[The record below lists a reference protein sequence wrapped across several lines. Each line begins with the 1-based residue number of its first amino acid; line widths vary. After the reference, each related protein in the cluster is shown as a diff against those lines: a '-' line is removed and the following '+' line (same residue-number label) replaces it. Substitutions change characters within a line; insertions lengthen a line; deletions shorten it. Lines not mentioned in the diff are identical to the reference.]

1 MTPPSPDE
9 ARFRLLVENIG
20 DVLWFKELDPP
31 RFSYVSTA
39 FERIWGFGV
48 DKLHRSPALWD
59 ECIHPEDRKAV
70 REALQQWFDG
80 AKADYEAHYRVIN
93 RDGQVRWIADRGIIL
108 GRKDGKPY
116 QIGGIARDIT
126 EREAAEAA
134 RKKLAAVV
142 ESSDDAIITLD
153 LEGVIQTWNAGAE
166 RIFQYLAEEAV
177 GKPVSFLRPPEAAD
191 DEAVFRRYIRRGKR
205 IEHYET
211 RRVRKDGRI
220 IDISISISPLKDA
233 AGHLTGFSKISRDIT
248 QRNVDRRMFDRLL
261 EAAPDGFVIL
271 DAPGRMWLANARAER
286 LFGIPRKAMIGTA
299 FEMMLAP
306 GERDRFGKLRKD
318 FLARPEHAE
327 RFRAMELAGL
337 RKDGSEF
344 PMEISLSQL
353 ETPEGALIIID
364 ITDITERKTA
374 EQTIRQLNSELEQR
388 VQQRT
393 SELME
398 QIMARR
404 QLEDEIL
411 QISEREQRRIGQ
423 DLHDDLGQQLAG
435 AWMMADVLQRTLMA
449 EKSPQSAAAKKIS
462 EVLQKALSHARSL
475 ARGLHPVSPEQG
487 GFTRALQNLAA
498 QSSELFDVKC
508 RFECRESS
516 PIQTETAMMHLY
528 RITQEAVSNAVKH
541 GKAKNIR
548 IRLSAST
555 LTITD
560 DGAGLKVKLP
570 GDGMGLR
577 IMRYR
582 AEMCGGTLSVRNGR
596 SKGVVVSCEFS
607 STNSYAKENQST
619 SIAAQKART
628 RRR

>member
-1 MTPPSPDE
+1 MNYPATPDE

-48 DKLHRSPALWD
+48 DELHRRPALWD

-70 REALQQWFDG
+70 SEALQQWFDG
-80 AKADYEAHYRVIN
+80 AKADYDAHYRVID

-126 EREAAEAA
+126 EHEAAEAA
-134 RKKLAAVV
+134 HKRLAAVV

-153 LEGVIQTWNAGAE
+153 LEGVIQTWNAGAQ
-166 RIFQYLAEEAV
+166 RIFQYSAEEAV
-177 GKPVSFLRPPEAAD
+177 GKSVSLLRPPEAVD

-205 IEHYET
+205 IDHYET
-211 RRVRKDGRI
+211 HRQRKDGRI
-220 IDISISISPLKDA
+220 IDLSISISPLKDA

-271 DAPGRMWLANARAER
+271 DALGRMWLANARTER
-286 LFGIPRKAMIGTA
+286 LFGIPRKAMIGKA

-306 GERDRFGKLRKD
+306 GERDRFGNLRQD
-318 FLARPEHAE
+318 FLARPDHSE
-327 RFRAMELAGL
+327 RFRGMELAGL
-337 RKDGSEF
+337 RKDGGEF
-344 PMEISLSQL
+344 PMEISLSQV
-353 ETPEGALIIID
+353 ETPDGVVIIID

-374 EQTIRQLNSELEQR
+374 EQTIRTLNAELEQR

-393 SELME
+393 AELME
-398 QIMARR
+398 QIVARR
-404 QLEDEIL
+404 QLEEEIL
-411 QISEREQRRIGQ
+411 HISEREQRRIGQ

-435 AWMMADVLQRTLMA
+435 AWMMADVLQRTLEA
-449 EKSPQSAAAKKIS
+449 ERSPQSAAAQKMG
-462 EVLQKALSHARSL
+462 ELLQKALAQTRGL
-475 ARGLHPVSPEQG
+475 ARGLHPVAPEQG
-487 GFTRALQNLAA
+487 GFARALQNLAA
-498 QSSELFDVKC
+498 QSSELFGVKC
-508 RFECRESS
+508 RFESRETA
-516 PIQTETAMMHLY
+516 PIEDETAMMHLY
-528 RITQEAVSNAVKH
+528 RIAQEAVSNAVKH
-541 GKAKNIR
+541 GRANSIR
-548 IRLSAST
+548 IRVTKTA

-560 DGAGLKVKLP
+560 DGSGLPALAKSE
-570 GDGMGLR
+570 GMGLR

-582 AEMCGGTLSVRNGR
+582 AEMVGSTLKVKNGR
-596 SKGVVVSCEFS
+596 TKGVVVTCQFQP
-607 STNSYAKENQST
+607 TLNHAKEN
-619 SIAAQKART
+619 
-628 RRR
+628 